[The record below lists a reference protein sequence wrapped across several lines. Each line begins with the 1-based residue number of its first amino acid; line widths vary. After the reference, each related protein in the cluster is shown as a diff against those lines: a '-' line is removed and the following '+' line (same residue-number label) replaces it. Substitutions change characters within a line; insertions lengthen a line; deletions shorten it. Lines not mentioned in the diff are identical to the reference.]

1 MAHLDF
7 IRSLPCLITG
17 ARDVEAAHIRYGNM
31 RWGKR
36 STGIG
41 EKPDDQWVVPLSQKV
56 HREQHDFGDE
66 ELWWREKGIDPVL
79 IALALWRASG
89 DEQAGKAL
97 SARRG
102 SYDEHSHGCF
112 RLRPVRCRFGVGIFA
127 LVALAGIFCFHV
139 RQLLSLANRNAVRSL
154 WEMVK

>member
-1 MAHLDF
+1 MAMAIRKLPTAFSITKPAVAKRPRQKIVAHLDF

-17 ARDVEAAHIRYGNM
+17 VRDVEAAHIRYGNT

-36 STGIG
+36 STGMG

-89 DEQAGKAL
+89 DEQAAE
-97 SARRG
+97 SIISEARRT
-102 SYDEHSHGCF
+102 
-112 RLRPVRCRFGVGIFA
+112 
-127 LVALAGIFCFHV
+127 
-139 RQLLSLANRNAVRSL
+139 
-154 WEMVK
+154 